1 MQNKLIKFIVL
12 IFIPFL
18 LGARTPSFKERI
30 INWSKYITW
39 NVDRTKLYEA
49 FTTVNTDLYDY
60 LSTNYVQKIY
70 QEGNSRVELFK
81 KINSNNKKLVIIANG
96 GSFIHY
102 YNEHRKMFFIKN
114 VLLKLNGYDMM
125 FVDLRTGY
133 ANKFPAENEDFIY
146 AYRLSIKL
154 G

>member
-81 KINSNNKKLVIIANG
+81 KINSNNKKLVI
-96 GSFIHY
+96 
-102 YNEHRKMFFIKN
+102 
-114 VLLKLNGYDMM
+114 
-125 FVDLRTGY
+125 T
-133 ANKFPAENEDFIY
+133 
-146 AYRLSIKL
+146 SIEKCFL
-154 G
+154 